1 MKTTKK
7 YFGLLA
13 IVLLM
18 STSLNASTGKR
29 VAPAKNCIQYA
40 YDMGAQMFNGGGFT
54 PREIFNMTLIHYQVC
69 SGQL

>member
-18 STSLNASTGKR
+18 STSLNATSTSKN
-29 VAPAKNCIQYA
+29 AEPKNCLQYA
-40 YDMGAQMFNGGGFT
+40 FDMGAEMFWAGGFSV
-54 PREIFNMTLIHYQVC
+54 REIANMAYIHYQVC
-69 SGQL
+69 SGTI